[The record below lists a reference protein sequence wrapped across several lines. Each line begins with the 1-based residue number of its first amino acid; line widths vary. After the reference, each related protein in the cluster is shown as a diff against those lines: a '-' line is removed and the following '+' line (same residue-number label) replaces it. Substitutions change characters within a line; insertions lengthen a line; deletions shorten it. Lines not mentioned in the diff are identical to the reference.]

1 MPVTSLPTF
10 STYGRPLAQRDFG
23 GFALSAGHHHARE
36 AIPAHRHADEYQWC
50 VTLEGEFEEKSGSQ
64 HEECGAGSLLVRPSD
79 CVHANRFS
87 AVRGLCLSLFPR
99 RAWLSQNGFT
109 SLMDT
114 YCHQRSTR
122 LQTLGRELAR
132 ELQHPDPT
140 GAIAA
145 ETLLIEL
152 LESTSRLS
160 LLRNDGHPAWLA
172 SALDQIESVPGDEL
186 RLSSLAGHARVSAG
200 HLARGF
206 RSAFG
211 MSVGGYIRERR
222 LQRAAMLI
230 RDSNA
235 KLADIAAVVGFCDQ
249 AHFSRAFKSVH
260 GVAPRALLRYRHT
273 GNA

>member
-1 MPVTSLPTF
+1 MPVASLPTF
-10 STYGRPLAQRDFG
+10 STYGRPIAQRDFG
-23 GFALSAGHHHARE
+23 GFALSVGHHHARE
-36 AIPAHRHADEYQWC
+36 TIPAHRHADEYQWC
-50 VTLEGEFEEKSGSQ
+50 VTLDGEFEEKSGSQ
-64 HEECGAGSLLVRPSD
+64 HEECGMGSLLVRPSD
-79 CVHANRFS
+79 CIHANRFS
-87 AVRGLCLSLFPR
+87 AARGLCLSLFPR

-122 LQTLGRELAR
+122 LLSLGRELAH
-132 ELQHPDPT
+132 ELQHPDPS

-145 ETLLIEL
+145 EALLIEL
-152 LESTSRLS
+152 LESASRLS
-160 LLRNDGHPAWLA
+160 LLRSEGHPTWLA

-200 HLARGF
+200 HLARAF

-222 LQRAAMLI
+222 LQRAATLI
-230 RDSNA
+230 RTSNS

-249 AHFSRAFKSVH
+249 AHFSRVFKARF
-260 GVAPRALLRYRHT
+260 GATPAAYR
-273 GNA
+273 NEVRS